1 MNSIR
6 SIVIF
11 IAVFCLVIISQ
22 VEGGHYH
29 CHPKVV
35 VKKVHVPVPY
45 PVVKKVPVIKKVPV
59 PVKVPVVVKH
69 HKHHYHHHDDH
80 HDDHY

>member
-1 MNSIR
+1 MNSFR

-11 IAVFCLVIISQ
+11 IAVFCLVVINQ
-22 VEGGHYH
+22 TEAGHH
-29 CHPKVV
+29 CPPKVII
-35 VKKVHVPVPY
+35 KKVPVPY

-59 PVKVPVVVKH
+59 PVKVPVIVKH
-69 HKHHYHHHDDH
+69 HKEHHYEHHD